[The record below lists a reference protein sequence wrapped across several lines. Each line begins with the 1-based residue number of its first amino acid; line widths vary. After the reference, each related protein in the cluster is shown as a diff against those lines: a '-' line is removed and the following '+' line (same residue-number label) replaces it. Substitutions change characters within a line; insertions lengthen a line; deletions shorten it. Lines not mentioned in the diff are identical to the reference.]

1 MSTGD
6 ADRVFRGGEPVVTK
20 ALSDDAL
27 LERGRQRLEWVRS
40 RMALL
45 AGLRREFETSKP
57 FVGLKIGMSLHLEP
71 KTAVL
76 VETLAAGGAA
86 IVGTGNFGSTQDDV
100 VAALRA
106 EGLEIFGRRDVTRE
120 EHLRNVD
127 RVVEARPD
135 ILLDNGADLNAAA
148 LRLGLDGGIRGATE
162 ETTSGGDRLRS
173 EYQGKVPFPIIVI
186 NDSPLKQI
194 VENKHA
200 VGQGV
205 VESLM
210 RMTNLIIN
218 GRRFVVVGY
227 GWCGRGVAQYLKAL
241 GGLVGV
247 VEIDPIKAL
256 EAVMDGFKVG
266 RLDELAAWGQFFVTA
281 TARQRVVGA
290 AAFDRMADGAVLANC
305 GHWDTEIDVA
315 ALRARAVSARRLGDM
330 IEQFRMA
337 DGRTLTLLAEG
348 RMANLAGEEPKG
360 NSIEAMDLGFMLQAL
375 SLQRIATDAGSLA
388 PGPQP
393 VPADI
398 NDTIARR
405 MLLAMGASY

>member
-1 MSTGD
+1 MPE
-6 ADRVFRGGEPVVTK
+6 V
-20 ALSDDAL
+20 LSEDAL

-40 RMALL
+40 RMVLL
-45 AGLRREFETSKP
+45 AALRGEFESAKP
-57 FVGLKIGMSLHLEP
+57 FAGLKIGMSLHIEP

-76 VETLAAGGAA
+76 VETLAAGGAS

-148 LRLGLDGGIRGATE
+148 LRLGLAEGIRGATE

-173 EYQGKVPFPIIVI
+173 DYRGKVPFPVIVI

-200 VGQGV
+200 VGQGA

-227 GWCGRGVAQYLKAL
+227 GWCGRGIAKYLKAL

-247 VEIDPIKAL
+247 VEIDPVKAL
-256 EAVMDGFKVG
+256 EAVMDGFQVG
-266 RLDELAAWGQFFVTA
+266 PLAELAAWGQVFVTA
-281 TARQRVVGA
+281 TARERVVGG
-290 AAFDRMADGAVLANC
+290 AAFDLMADGAVFANC

-315 ALRARAVSARRLGDM
+315 ALRARAVSTRRLGDM
-330 IEQFRMA
+330 IEQFAMA

-348 RMANLAGEEPKG
+348 RMANLAGAEPKG
-360 NSIEAMDLGFMLQAL
+360 NSIESMDLGFMLQAL
-375 SLQRIATDAGSLA
+375 SLQRIATDPGSLA
-388 PGPQP
+388 RGPQP

-398 NDTIARR
+398 NDMLARR
-405 MLLAMGASY
+405 MLLAMGARC